1 MNTLK
6 IAALPLD
13 ITWVDREE
21 NVYALSRALRQV
33 PADTDIVV
41 LPETFDTGAVADTT
55 VFDSTTV
62 SASAEATLDAV
73 RALAHKH
80 NLAIAGSVVTTD
92 RDGRFRN
99 RGFFIEPSG
108 EETFYDKHHLFGLS
122 PEASQFAAGTEPIP
136 VVRYRGWNI
145 ALAICYD
152 LRFPAWLRN
161 TDYKY
166 DVLIIPANWPEKRAY
181 AWEHLLI
188 ARAIENQAY
197 VVGANRAGSDD
208 YGTYNDL
215 TYIFDYLGRPIMNCL
230 EHTENTKTSI
240 CVAQF
245 DQSKLNH
252 FRETFPVAKDADHI
266 TIN

>member
-108 EETFYDKHHLFGLS
+108 EETFYDKHHLLDSAPKHRSSLPGPSLS
-122 PEASQFAAGTEPIP
+122 PLYVIAAGT
-136 VVRYRGWNI
+136 
-145 ALAICYD
+145 
-152 LRFPAWLRN
+152 
-161 TDYKY
+161 
-166 DVLIIPANWPEKRAY
+166 
-181 AWEHLLI
+181 
-188 ARAIENQAY
+188 
-197 VVGANRAGSDD
+197 
-208 YGTYNDL
+208 
-215 TYIFDYLGRPIMNCL
+215 
-230 EHTENTKTSI
+230 
-240 CVAQF
+240 
-245 DQSKLNH
+245 
-252 FRETFPVAKDADHI
+252 
-266 TIN
+266 